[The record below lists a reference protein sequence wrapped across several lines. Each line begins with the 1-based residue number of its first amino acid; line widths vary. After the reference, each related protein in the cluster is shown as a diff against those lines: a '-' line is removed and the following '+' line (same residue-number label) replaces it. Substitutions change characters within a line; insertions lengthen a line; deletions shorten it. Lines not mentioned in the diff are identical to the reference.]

1 MDLTVVGRVALGCSG
16 PGLGR
21 KKYSQRRRGGKT
33 NGKDVNNQIKHGSA
47 EFTAKLRSDK

>member
-1 MDLTVVGRVALGCSG
+1 MDLTVAGRIALGCSG

-21 KKYSQRRRGGKT
+21 KKYSQRRDGKT